1 MVKGMVKNLA
11 QLAVDSVR
19 QASHEALVEL
29 GHAAADI
36 ATEWLSREG
45 AEELLGI
52 ASTTIPPPLLD
63 CDDESA
69 APPPP
74 AAYAA
79 ALSTPPPP
87 PPPAAPSSEQNGST
101 TASGAEIV
109 AEWVGVCKQDAPP
122 TFHDGSSSSISAG
135 TRSNSNTTATT
146 GTRSNSNTTDTT
158 GDGDGDG
165 ADAGTDTPV
174 AKELHDG
181 GESFDGDGTFDL
193 TDRGPDAPPVAAEMA
208 SRMNEWLKSIPF
220 PSPDGSGE
228 GERQWCGSW
237 LSVAQSARAA
247 VYLHTVTSQ
256 MRCRLA
262 IQLELD
268 SVTVD
273 LLHRMQI

>member
-1 MVKGMVKNLA
+1 MMVKGMVKNLA

-69 APPPP
+69 VPPPP

-79 ALSTPPPP
+79 ALSTPPPQ

-122 TFHDGSSSSISAG
+122 SWHDGGSSISAG
-135 TRSNSNTTATT
+135 TRSNSNTTAST
-146 GTRSNSNTTDTT
+146 GTRSNSNTTDAT

-174 AKELHDG
+174 AKELHGG
-181 GESFDGDGTFDL
+181 GESFDGNGTSTFDL

-228 GERQWCGSW
+228 GERQGCDRCGSW
-237 LSVAQSARAA
+237 LPVAQSARVA
-247 VYLHTVTSQ
+247 VYLSICLSAQPDKPNV
-256 MRCRLA
+256 L
-262 IQLELD
+262 
-268 SVTVD
+268 
-273 LLHRMQI
+273 